1 MSVMSNHKGQASP
14 QASAFQNLLAEQTKA
29 ITSDMPSGV
38 TMPRA
43 IV

>member
-1 MSVMSNHKGQASP
+1 MSIISNNAGQASLE
-14 QASAFQNLLAEQTKA
+14 ASAFQNLLAEQTKA
-29 ITSDMPSGV
+29 ITSGVSSGV